1 LKAILVFVACFFICG
16 SLAQSQVNQV
26 RRILVINELG
36 TSPGVAAINRELV
49 SASENSPYQIE
60 LYSESLDTPLFPT
73 LLPKGNFAIG
83 SYTSTAREN
92 QLIVALG
99 PSSIKFMAETHETS
113 FLDTPIIICGS
124 PKSPAAASKSLSIS
138 NRNI

>member
-1 LKAILVFVACFFICG
+1 MSLLKAVFVFVACFFICG

-36 TSPGVAAINRELV
+36 RSPGVAAINRELV

-73 LLPKGNFAIG
+73 LLPKVVKHF
-83 SYTSTAREN
+83 
-92 QLIVALG
+92 
-99 PSSIKFMAETHETS
+99 
-113 FLDTPIIICGS
+113 
-124 PKSPAAASKSLSIS
+124 KSKYLRVNTMRATCVSRYP
-138 NRNI
+138 